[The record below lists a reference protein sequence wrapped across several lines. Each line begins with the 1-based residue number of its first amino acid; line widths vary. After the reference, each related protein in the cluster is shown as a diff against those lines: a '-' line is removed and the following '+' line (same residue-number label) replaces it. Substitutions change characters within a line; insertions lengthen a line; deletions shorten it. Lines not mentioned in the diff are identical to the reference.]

1 MATPNDS
8 PTTIASQ
15 SHVPPTECAT
25 RFAIFSECPQCGHS
39 LHAEHAHYKCG
50 GCGWR
55 DSCCDWRR
63 AGRPGCVD
71 EPRL

>member
-1 MATPNDS
+1 MSQQRAATAA
-8 PTTIASQ
+8 IASHDATSQ
-15 SHVPPTECAT
+15 VASGGSAAAPQAACST

-55 DSCCDWRR
+55 DSCCD
-63 AGRPGCVD
+63 
-71 EPRL
+71 

>member
-1 MATPNDS
+1 MSPQRATDAP
-8 PTTIASQ
+8 IASQ
-15 SHVPPTECAT
+15 AVSSQAVSSQAESVDSAAACST

-55 DSCCDWRR
+55 DSCCD
-63 AGRPGCVD
+63 
-71 EPRL
+71 